1 MKDRFSKSEG
11 REMSTQS
18 RGNTTCKGPGV
29 RGSKALSQTTVAD
42 TESRKNKAGVGRG
55 QMFGLVPEVR
65 V

>member
-1 MKDRFSKSEG
+1 MQRSWGE
-11 REMSTQS
+11 R
-18 RGNTTCKGPGV
+18 
-29 RGSKALSQTTVAD
+29 SKALSQPTVAD